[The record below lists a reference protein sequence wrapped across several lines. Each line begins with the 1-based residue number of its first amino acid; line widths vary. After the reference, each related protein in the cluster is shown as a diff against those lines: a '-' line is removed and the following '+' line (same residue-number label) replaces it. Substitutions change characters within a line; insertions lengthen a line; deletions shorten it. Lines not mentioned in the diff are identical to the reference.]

1 MPTFTPP
8 TRLEYRGRDRFWGRK
23 ADVIGRTVLKNGTAY
38 KTVDEPTDEDVA
50 AATIAYVGGHVYT
63 VTTAEGDALTAAG
76 YTVT

>member
-1 MPTFTPP
+1 M
-8 TRLEYRGRDRFWGRK
+8 
-23 ADVIGRTVLKNGTAY
+23 IGRTVLKNGTAY